1 MINNIK
7 SILKDSITT
16 KEKILNDEK
25 IIADLSYVINHIN
38 TTINNNNFIFFCGN
52 GGSAGDAQHVAAE
65 LTGRFKKER
74 RSLKGVVLG
83 SNLSSITAIA
93 NDYDYNQVFSR
104 ELSGLA
110 SKDDLLIAYST
121 SGNSQNVV
129 NAIKTAKKIGLKS
142 IIFTGKDGG
151 MAKDIVDVAI
161 CVPSENTARI
171 QEAHITLSHIMLD
184 IFEESFST

>member
-7 SILKDSITT
+7 SILKDSIAT

-25 IIADLSYVINHIN
+25 IIVDLSYVINHIK
-38 TTINNNNFIFFCGN
+38 TAINNNNFIFFCGN
-52 GGSAGDAQHVAAE
+52 GGSAADAQHVAAE
-65 LTGRFKKER
+65 LTGRFKTER
-74 RSLKGVVLG
+74 RSLRGVVLG

-129 NAIKTAKKIGLKS
+129 NAIKVAKKIGLKS
-142 IIFTGKDGG
+142 IIFTGRDGG

>member
-16 KEKILNDEK
+16 KEEILSDEK
-25 IIADLSYVINHIN
+25 IIANLLDIINHIK

-52 GGSAGDAQHVAAE
+52 GGSAADAQHVAAE
-65 LTGRFKKER
+65 LTGRFKTER

-104 ELSGLA
+104 ELFGLA

-129 NAIKTAKKIGLKS
+129 NAIKAAKKIGLNS
-142 IIFTGKDGG
+142 FT
-151 MAKDIVDVAI
+151 
-161 CVPSENTARI
+161 
-171 QEAHITLSHIMLD
+171 
-184 IFEESFST
+184 

>member
-1 MINNIK
+1 VINNIK

-16 KEKILNDEK
+16 KEEILSDEK
-25 IIADLSYVINHIN
+25 IIANLLDIINHIK

-52 GGSAGDAQHVAAE
+52 GGSAADAQHVAAE
-65 LTGRFKKER
+65 LTGRFKTER

-104 ELSGLA
+104 ELFGLA

-129 NAIKTAKKIGLKS
+129 NAIKAAKKIGLKS
-142 IIFTGKDGG
+142 ILFTGIDGG
-151 MAKDIVDVAI
+151 MAKDIVDIAI
-161 CVPSENTARI
+161 CVPSNNTARI

>member
-16 KEKILNDEK
+16 KEEILSDEK
-25 IIADLSYVINHIN
+25 IIANLLDIINHIK

-52 GGSAGDAQHVAAE
+52 GGSAADAQHVAAE
-65 LTGRFKKER
+65 LTGRFKTER

-104 ELSGLA
+104 ELFGLA

-129 NAIKTAKKIGLKS
+129 NAIKAAKKIGLKS
-142 IIFTGKDGG
+142 ILFTGIDGG
-151 MAKDIVDVAI
+151 MAKDIVDIAI
-161 CVPSENTARI
+161 CVPSNNTARI